1 MLNVFKKRKG
11 FTLIE
16 LLVVIAI
23 IAILAA
29 ILLPALG
36 RARARAKQATC
47 ISNLKNIGL
56 AFHMYAL
63 DWDYLPPAWGGPPP
77 DTAAGSGDIGGNWVY
92 LLANPYLGFTETGY
106 DLWRDRLGAHATEP
120 TVFTCPAR
128 SLLAGVTDLRPGAR
142 YEKNYSMNQY
152 MAHRRLE
159 AIVHPSRTLL
169 AGDARDPSYHV
180 TFWVYPWISFPEPVH
195 AGGANLLFADGSVRW
210 MKIGDIP
217 GEVFYAHG
225 YRPRIPGNPE
235 AIVFW
240 VGLGEDDPYP
250 FLAP

>member
-47 ISNLKNIGL
+47 ISNLNNIGL

-63 DWDYLPPAWGGPPP
+63 DWDYLPPAWGGHWP
-77 DTAAGSGDIGGNWVY
+77 DGVYDGTGDWDYNWVY
-92 LLANPYLGFTETGY
+92 LLANPYLGFTETGD
-106 DLWRDRLGAHATEP
+106 DLWYDRLGEHATEP

-128 SLLAGVTDLRPGAR
+128 SLLVGVQDLRPGAR

-169 AGDARDPSYHV
+169 AGDARHPFYHV
-180 TFWVYPWISFPEPVH
+180 TFWVYPHISFPVPVH

-210 MKIGDIP
+210 VREEDIP
-217 GEVFYAHG
+217 REV
-225 YRPRIPGNPE
+225 RDNPE

-250 FLAP
+250 FAP

>member
-77 DTAAGSGDIGGNWVY
+77 DTGAGGRYEGGNWVY
-92 LLANPYLGFTETGY
+92 LLANPYLGFTETGYY

-169 AGDARDPSYHV
+169 AGDARDPFYHV
-180 TFWVYPWISFPEPVH
+180 TLWVYPWISLPAPVH

-217 GEVFYAHG
+217 VD
-225 YRPRIPGNPE
+225 PRSSEGL
-235 AIVFW
+235 VFW
-240 VGLGEDDPYP
+240 VGLEEGLTPADYP
-250 FLAP
+250 F